1 MKGTLCL
8 AIGAKGRHPMHLEYD
23 LLVEEVSGGLRLF
36 DQETG
41 ESALLWDKELEAV
54 AKVGDGPTPLTAV
67 LVSFLLDEK
76 FGYEN

>member
-8 AIGAKGRHPMHLEYD
+8 AIGGVGQLPMHLEYD
-23 LLVEEVSGGLRLF
+23 LLVESVEGGLRLF
-36 DQETG
+36 DSETG
-41 ESALLWDKELEAV
+41 DTAMLWDVELEAA

-67 LVSFLLDEK
+67 LISFLINEK